1 MMYISTISI
10 IQKINL
16 SLFKESYEW
25 APYLSGV
32 AITFIAL
39 LIIYTIANKIVNRV
53 TKESDSQLTKRL
65 LSRIRIPTLLL
76 ISVIALWTPITYTDL
91 PKSLEETAVKI
102 LTILMI
108 SIFSW
113 MAISVVQ
120 LIKYFVLKK
129 YDIKQK
135 DNLKARKI
143 YTQFRIIERVLIFII
158 LIIAV
163 SLALMSFSSI
173 RKIGVSLIT
182 SAGIGGLIL
191 GLAAQKVLG
200 GFLAGIQIA
209 VAQPI
214 RLDDVVIV
222 EGEWGRIEEINLTF
236 VVVNIW
242 DERRLVLPTTY
253 FIEKPFQSWTRTTAQ
268 LLGTVFIYTDYKVDF
283 DAFREE
289 LTRLLHS
296 TDLWDGRVNVLQV
309 TDTNENT
316 VEMRA
321 LMSAI
326 DSPTAF
332 DLRVYVR
339 EHLIRFLQQN
349 YPDSMPRSRV
359 EIQNSVNNLQDLKN
373 ANQPK

>member
-1 MMYISTISI
+1 MMYISTIPI

>member
-1 MMYISTISI
+1 MKSI
-10 IQKINL
+10 LI
-16 SLFKESYEW
+16 SLFQDLDFQSLKNSYEW
-25 APYLSGV
+25 VPYLSGV
-32 AITFIAL
+32 GITFVI
-39 LIIYTIANKIVNRV
+39 LIVVYTIANKVINRV
-53 TKESDSQLTKRL
+53 TKHSDSQLTKSL
-65 LSRIRIPTLLL
+65 LSRLRTPILLL
-76 ISVIALWTPITYTDL
+76 ICVIALWAPISYTEL
-91 PKSLEETAVKI
+91 PENVVNTAIKI

-108 SIFSW
+108 AIFTW
-113 MAISVVQ
+113 MAITAVQ

-158 LIIAV
+158 LIISI

-173 RKIGVSLIT
+173 RKLGLSLIT

-200 GFLAGIQIA
+200 GILAGIQIA
-209 VAQPI
+209 IAQPI

-253 FIEKPFQSWTRTTAQ
+253 FIDNTFQNWTRTTSQ
-268 LLGTVFIYTDYKVDF
+268 ILGTVFIYTDYNVPFDDF
-283 DAFREE
+283 RKE
-289 LTRLLHS
+289 LTRLLKS
-296 TDLWDGRVNVLQV
+296 TELWDGRVNVLQV
-309 TDTNENT
+309 TDAKEGS

-321 LMSAI
+321 LMSAV
-326 DSPTAF
+326 DSPTAW
-332 DLRVYVR
+332 DLRVYIR
-339 EHLIRFLQQN
+339 EQLIKFLQTN
-349 YPDSMPRSRV
+349 YPESLPRSRV
-359 EIQNSVNNLQDLKN
+359 EIHGKVDDLKDLKN
-373 ANQPK
+373 ADGLK